1 MSKPSVFALAVLSV
15 AFVASSLPAL
25 TGIPLHEWLGV
36 VVALAFLVHCAL
48 HLDWIIAAVK
58 SAGRKNAATRAVY
71 IVLDVVT
78 MVLLAAC
85 AISGLLISGTLLP
98 SFGFFADGYYF

>member
-48 HLDWIIAAVK
+48 HLDSDHRCREI
-58 SAGRKNAATRAVY
+58 RR
-71 IVLDVVT
+71 
-78 MVLLAAC
+78 
-85 AISGLLISGTLLP
+85 
-98 SFGFFADGYYF
+98 